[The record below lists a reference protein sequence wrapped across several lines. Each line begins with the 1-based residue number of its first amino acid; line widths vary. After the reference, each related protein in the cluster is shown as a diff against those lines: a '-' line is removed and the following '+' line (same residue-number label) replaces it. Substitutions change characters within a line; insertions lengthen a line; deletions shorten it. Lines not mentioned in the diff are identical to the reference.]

1 MPRTR
6 SLAWS
11 ELKIGVLAVAALI
24 IAATLIFALGGQG
37 GFFWQR
43 YSLKVRLPNAAGVK
57 PGSPV
62 RVAGVEVG
70 SVTTMSFVGSEV
82 ETEFQLLK
90 DMRDRVR
97 TTSVATVGSVSLL
110 GEGAIDITARTDGVP
125 LSDWGYVR
133 YAPTAATLSDVTT
146 QASQGL
152 EQVNLLVRDLR
163 TGRGTA
169 GRLLTDE
176 GLYRQMTDLT
186 NAASSVMRALQQGRG
201 SLGRLLNDPTTAREL
216 ETSLM
221 NLTSLTQRLSAGQG
235 SLGKLL
241 KDEQFAQTLTATTR
255 NFETLS
261 ERLNKGEGTAG
272 KLLTDDAALYVRLN
286 AVAERFEKVAVQLS
300 EGEGSAG
307 RLLNDRQLYDNMN
320 QAAGEL
326 RALIAD
332 IRKDPRRYLSV
343 RVSIF

>member
-11 ELKIGVLAVAALI
+11 ELKIGVLAIAAVTIAAALI
-24 IAATLIFALGGQG
+24 FTLAGQG

-57 PGSPV
+57 TGSPV

-70 SVTTMSFVGSEV
+70 SVTKMTFAGSEV
-82 ETEFQLLK
+82 ETEFQLAQ
-90 DMRDRVR
+90 DMRERVR

-110 GEGAIDITARTDGVP
+110 GEGAVDITARTDGTP
-125 LSDWGYVR
+125 LPDWGYVK
-133 YAPTAATLSDVTT
+133 YAPTAGSLSEVTT

-152 EQVNLLVRDLR
+152 GQVNLLVRDLR
-163 TGRGTA
+163 AGKGTA

-176 GLYRQMTDLT
+176 ALYRQMQDLT
-186 NAASSVMRALQQGRG
+186 SSAASVMRTLQQGRG
-201 SLGRLLNDPTTAREL
+201 SLSRLINDPTTAREL
-216 ETSLM
+216 ETSLT
-221 NLTSLTQRLSAGQG
+221 NLATVTQRLSAGEG

-241 KDEQFAQTLTATTR
+241 KDEQFAQTLTEATR
-255 NFETLS
+255 NFETVS
-261 ERLNKGEGTAG
+261 ARLNKGEGTAG
-272 KLLTDDAALYVRLN
+272 KLLTDNALYMRLN
-286 AVAERFEKVAVQLS
+286 AVVERFEKVATQLS
-300 EGEGSAG
+300 EGPGSAS

-326 RALIAD
+326 RGLIAD
-332 IRKDPRRYLSV
+332 IRKDPRKYLSV
-343 RVSIF
+343 KVSIF

>member
-11 ELKIGVLAVAALI
+11 ELKIGVLAVAAI
-24 IAATLIFALGGQG
+24 GIAAAFIFALGGQG

-70 SVTTMSFVGSEV
+70 SVTAMTFVGSEV
-82 ETEFQLLK
+82 ETEFQLLE

-97 TTSVATVGSVSLL
+97 TTSVATIGSVSLL
-110 GEGAIDITARTDGVP
+110 GEGAIDITARTDGDP
-125 LSDWGYVR
+125 LPEWGYVK

-152 EQVNLLVRDLR
+152 EQVNSLVRDLR
-163 TGRGTA
+163 AGKGTA

-176 GLYRQMTDLT
+176 ALYRQMTDLT
-186 NAASSVMRALQQGRG
+186 TAASSVMRALQQERG
-201 SLGRLLNDPTTAREL
+201 SLGRLLNNPATARDL
-216 ETSLM
+216 EASLA
-221 NLTSLTQRLSAGQG
+221 NLTTLTQRLSAGQG

-241 KDEQFAQTLTATTR
+241 QDEQFAETLTATTK
-255 NFETLS
+255 NFEMLS

-272 KLLTDDAALYVRLN
+272 KLLSDDAALYVRLN
-286 AVAERFEKVAVQLS
+286 AVAERFEKVAIQLN
-300 EGEGSAG
+300 EGQGSAG
-307 RLLNDRQLYDNMN
+307 QLLNDRQLYDNMN
-320 QAAGEL
+320 QAAGDL

-332 IRKDPRRYLSV
+332 IRKDPRKYLNV

>member
-11 ELKIGVLAVAALI
+11 ELKIGVLAVVALAITAA
-24 IAATLIFALGGQG
+24 LIFALSGQG

-70 SVTTMSFVGSEV
+70 SVTNMNFVGSEV
-82 ETEFQLLK
+82 ETEFQLRQ

-97 TTSVATVGSVSLL
+97 TTSVATVGSMSLL
-110 GEGAIDITARTDGVP
+110 GEGAIDITARTDGAP
-125 LSDWGYVR
+125 LPDWGYLK
-133 YAPTAATLSDVTT
+133 YAPSAGNLSEVTA
-146 QASQGL
+146 QASRGL

-163 TGRGTA
+163 GGKGTA
-169 GRLLTDE
+169 GRLVADDT
-176 GLYRQMTDLT
+176 LYRQMTDLT
-186 NAASSVMRALQQGRG
+186 TAASSVMRTLQQGRG
-201 SLGRLLNDPTTAREL
+201 SLGRLLNDPATAREL
-216 ETSLM
+216 ETSLT
-221 NLTSLTQRLSAGQG
+221 NLTTVTQRLSAGQG

-241 KDEQFAQTLTATTR
+241 KDEQFAQTLTDTTR

-261 ERLNKGEGTAG
+261 ARLNKGEGTVG
-272 KLLTDDAALYVRLN
+272 KLLTDDALYMRLN
-286 AVAERFEKVAVQLS
+286 AVAERFEKVATQLS
-300 EGEGSAG
+300 EGQGSAG
-307 RLLNDRQLYDNMN
+307 RLLNDRQFYDNLN
-320 QAAGEL
+320 QAAGEI
-326 RALIAD
+326 RGLIAD
-332 IRKDPRRYLSV
+332 IRKDPRKYLNV